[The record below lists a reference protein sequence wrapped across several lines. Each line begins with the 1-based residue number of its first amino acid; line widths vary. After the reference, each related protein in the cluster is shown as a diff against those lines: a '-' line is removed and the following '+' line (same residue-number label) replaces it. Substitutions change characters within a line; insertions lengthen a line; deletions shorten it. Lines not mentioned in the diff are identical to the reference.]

1 VAAAFYPFGSV
12 VLIDQISLTGADFSS
27 LSLYLNLRH
36 RWLKCKILI
45 NAGREGIIFRVNI
58 KGFLDLNHTPHH
70 HPTLHL
76 QCLQITVLDPF
87 SPHHNPNPQPI
98 TLPTPRLQPLV
109 VGENMPTDNQLL
121 SSNMLYLS
129 PNPTSP
135 YHSPSTLQVTVV
147 EHKSIANYVMLA
159 RNKGKAKLI
168 DPPSPGLMHSVQQSN
183 SLPSAP
189 LLLEPE

>member
-1 VAAAFYPFGSV
+1 
-12 VLIDQISLTGADFSS
+12 
-27 LSLYLNLRH
+27 
-36 RWLKCKILI
+36 LI

-109 VGENMPTDNQLL
+109 VVGENVPTDNQLL
-121 SSNMLYLS
+121 SPNMLYLS

-135 YHSPSTLQVTVV
+135 YHSPSTLQVTVD
-147 EHKSIANYVMLA
+147 EHKSIADYVMLA
-159 RNKGKAKLI
+159 RNKGKAKLFTWVDALSPI
-168 DPPSPGLMHSVQQSN
+168 KQLTPVHPFAPRAKIAGIYPCSDPRVGYGTVP
-183 SLPSAP
+183 
-189 LLLEPE
+189 